1 MIEETARIVRV
12 DHEFAFV
19 ETQQRAPCG
28 SCQST
33 GSCSTTVLAGLFKRR
48 PNELKVL
55 NAIDAKPGEQV
66 VIGIQEGALVKI
78 SLLVY
83 LIPLVGILAGAI
95 IVQQTVGYLKLSMG
109 ELPQVVGGLLGLI
122 GGLMLLQRFALKRDH
137 DPGFQAVI
145 LRRANQTPVQ
155 IV

>member
-1 MIEETARIVRV
+1 
-12 DHEFAFV
+12 
-19 ETQQRAPCG
+19 
-28 SCQST
+28 
-33 GSCSTTVLAGLFKRR
+33 
-48 PNELKVL
+48 
-55 NAIDAKPGEQV
+55 
-66 VIGIQEGALVKI
+66 
-78 SLLVY
+78 LVY